1 MKADPH
7 VTRGLGRFVFITGG
21 CEMRYEI
28 LGNLRITSGD
38 EVAVLRARK
47 IEPLLATLLI
57 RSGQIVSASHLITE
71 IWGDE
76 PPRRATATLH
86 VYISQLRKFLT
97 VPGATQS
104 PIVTRAPGYVLQLGE
119 ATLDVHDFQQL
130 VREGRGHAKA
140 RRHAEASRAFSAALD
155 LWRGDVL
162 GDLRGGPTIE
172 SFTTWAEEARLEC
185 AEMLFEA
192 DLAQGAH
199 RELVAEL
206 YQITLEHPLRE
217 TFHRLLMLALYR
229 SGRTSEALMAYESV
243 RAKLDTELGITPC
256 RALNE
261 LRQAIL
267 LSDPALDH
275 AIAA

>member
-1 MKADPH
+1 
-7 VTRGLGRFVFITGG
+7 
-21 CEMRYEI
+21 MRYEI
-28 LGNLRITSGD
+28 LGNLRVTDGD
-38 EVAVLRARK
+38 EVAALGARK

-71 IWGDE
+71 IWEND
-76 PPRRATATLH
+76 PPRRAIATLH

-97 VPGATQS
+97 ALGETPS
-104 PIVTRAPGYVLQLGE
+104 SIVTRAPGYVLQLGDS
-119 ATLDVHDFQQL
+119 TLDVHEFQQL
-130 VREGRGHAKA
+130 VHEGRGHARA
-140 RRHAEASRAFSAALD
+140 RRHTEASRAFSAALG

-172 SFTTWAEEARLEC
+172 SFSTWAEEARLEC
-185 AEMLFEA
+185 TEMLFEA
-192 DLAQGAH
+192 DLARGAH
-199 RELVAEL
+199 RELVAPL

-217 TFHRLLMLALYR
+217 TFHQFLMLALYR

-243 RAKLDTELGITPC
+243 RTKLDTEIGIMPC